1 MSLIEIAGNTILD
14 KLRQGKLSFDPYS
27 TLRTGI
33 EIIERAAEQ
42 TWQTTP
48 ATPGQLLP
56 TGQRIPPL
64 TWDDWLNG
72 RQYYYDELCVDN
84 TVSVVKGK
92 VCYKGDIPYLCDKI
106 PVYSCPKPLIP
117 APKPTPAPFRGGQ
130 CYGVPYRVKVGLRY
144 YLSGVFTQGG
154 VGYLTQPSLQEE
166 IPVAEVTVTGKILG
180 LDIIEGSTFVSMP
193 VWPTGFFEGTV
204 RTVVATRIKTQNAA
218 GQNSYTEVPF
228 NFSPSPLNQAYSIW
242 IISVERLDGLPDN
255 CGDPEGY
262 NTGDPE
268 PEIYPPPEP
277 SPERPFDPYP
287 PIQPFP
293 IPFPIPVPLPL
304 PTPIGFPF
312 PFPMPIPTPPRLPE
326 EKPMPI
332 PFPIP
337 KPDWID
343 LPPPWIEEI
352 KNCPPPCPPI
362 DLSPVIEAI
371 ARIKVEINN
380 EFNLTLNARLDAQLQ
395 AILNLL
401 VALEARLSNTL
412 LLQLEPKFQAVLTA
426 ITSLELNLSGQITAI
441 LNGILELNFTLNVK
455 ADLLLQ
461 ALLEV
466 KVALLNAILS
476 IEFSPT
482 IQVDPVKEY
491 EIIEKPV
498 IVKDCEVVEKPVLV
512 KEFQV
517 IEKPLVVKEYE
528 ILEIEKPVEV
538 VREKQPP
545 LEQVLLPVVECREDG
560 SPEKRWQIV
569 KTLVGEIPTS
579 VQQKF
584 HQTADLA
591 EEKCLE
597 EADKGCTVVLPS
609 DCYSEYKLESQL
621 VIDFGT
627 QYPSMKGSKWRIH
640 IPDPIENL
648 DWCTH
653 FENLIWHRGQVY
665 GRLYFQGDSRLITGG
680 YFQSETE
687 AYRVLRMLEKLS
699 KLKENRIRVTKL
711 TKPKR
716 TVKGQQTRAVR
727 ASVVLFDKDGNVI
740 KGDCWR
746 PPRNGC

>member
-33 EIIERAAEQ
+33 EIIESAAEQ

-117 APKPTPAPFRGGQ
+117 VPKPTPAPFRGGQ
-130 CYGVPYRVKVGLRY
+130 CATTYLLTFKVTYRRWYSNPCQLSAEEEYSSSIEIQGPIVEFFTVG
-144 YLSGVFTQGG
+144 TG
-154 VGYLTQPSLQEE
+154 VGTCGAPFTWLAKYRRRNSDQSITEHL
-166 IPVAEVTVTGKILG
+166 VTSF
-180 LDIIEGSTFVSMP
+180 STSDGV
-193 VWPTGFFEGTV
+193 E
-204 RTVVATRIKTQNAA
+204 
-218 GQNSYTEVPF
+218 YF
-228 NFSPSPLNQAYSIW
+228 NFQVLSLI
-242 IISVERLDGLPDN
+242 RKDGLPDD

-262 NTGDPE
+262 NTGEPE

-277 SPERPFDPYP
+277 RPERPFDPYP

-293 IPFPIPVPLPL
+293 IPFPIPVPLPI
-304 PTPIGFPF
+304 PTPTGFPF

-326 EKPMPI
+326 FKPMPI

-343 LPPPWIEEI
+343 LPPPWLEDI

-362 DLSPVIEAI
+362 DLAPVIEAI

-401 VALEARLSNTL
+401 VALEARLSTTL

-441 LNGILELNFTLNVK
+441 LNGILELNFALNVK

-512 KEFQV
+512 KEVQIV
-517 IEKPLVVKEYE
+517 EKPLVVKEYE
-528 ILEIEKPVEV
+528 ILEIEKERTVEV

-597 EADKGCTVVLPS
+597 DADKGCTVVLPS

-627 QYPSMKGSKWRIH
+627 QYPTMKGSKWRIH

-727 ASVVLFDKDGNVI
+727 ASVVLFDKEGNVI

>member
-1 MSLIEIAGNTILD
+1 MGIVSIGRNLISPPTTYGGQLGAFKEITETAAKITDAYVPAPVGALLPDGRRIPSPGTENWAPYYGRQCADGTVEVIKGRTNFDLSTIL
-14 KLRQGKLSFDPYS
+14 
-27 TLRTGI
+27 GI
-33 EIIERAAEQ
+33 E
-42 TWQTTP
+42 
-48 ATPGQLLP
+48 
-56 TGQRIPPL
+56 
-64 TWDDWLNG
+64 
-72 RQYYYDELCVDN
+72 
-84 TVSVVKGK
+84 K
-92 VCYKGDIPYLCDKI
+92 VGSIYE
-106 PVYSCPKPLIP
+106 CPPLIP
-117 APKPTPAPFRGGQ
+117 PPKPTPAPFRGGQ
-130 CYGVPYRVKVGLRY
+130 CPTYYIGEIKIFFKIWFVTGGGGFYYSEETATHSVRILGPISSFSIELSNYETLSNNQSGHSTWLLFKHGQLTEQVVGG
-144 YLSGVFTQGG
+144 SVGG
-154 VGYLTQPSLQEE
+154 VIQFAAITEISLTRE
-166 IPVAEVTVTGKILG
+166 
-180 LDIIEGSTFVSMP
+180 
-193 VWPTGFFEGTV
+193 
-204 RTVVATRIKTQNAA
+204 
-218 GQNSYTEVPF
+218 
-228 NFSPSPLNQAYSIW
+228 
-242 IISVERLDGLPDN
+242 DGLPDN
-255 CGDPEGY
+255 CGDPEGS
-262 NTGDPE
+262 NTGEPE

-277 SPERPFDPYP
+277 RPERPFDPYP
-287 PIQPFP
+287 DIKPFP
-293 IPFPIPVPLPL
+293 IPFPIPVPLPI
-304 PTPIGFPF
+304 PTPTGFPF

-326 EKPMPI
+326 FKPMPI

-343 LPPPWIEEI
+343 LPPPWLEDI
-352 KNCPPPCPPI
+352 KNCPPPCPPL

-371 ARIKVEINN
+371 ARVKIEINN

-401 VALEARLSNTL
+401 ASLEARLSTTL

-426 ITSLELNLSGQITAI
+426 ITSLELNLSAQVTNI
-441 LNGILELNFTLNVK
+441 LTGILELNLNLNLK
-455 ADLLLQ
+455 ADLILQ
-461 ALLEV
+461 ALLDV
-466 KVALLNAILS
+466 KIALLNAILS

-491 EIIEKPV
+491 EVIEKPV
-498 IVKDCEVVEKPVLV
+498 IVKDCEIVEKPVLITDY
-512 KEFQV
+512 QV

-528 ILEIEKPVEV
+528 IIETQKTVEV
-538 VREKQPP
+538 IKEKQPP
-545 LEQVLLPVVECREDG
+545 LEQVLLPVVDCREDG

-569 KTLVGEIPTS
+569 RTLVGAIPTS
-579 VQQKF
+579 VQQQFQK
-584 HQTADLA
+584 TADLA
-591 EEKCLE
+591 EERCLE

-627 QYPSMKGSKWRIH
+627 QYPTMRGSKWRIH

-680 YFQSETE
+680 YFQSEAE

-716 TVKGQQTRAVR
+716 TIKGQQTRAVR
-727 ASVVLFDKDGNVI
+727 ASVVLFDKEGNVV